1 MDSPIYAT
9 KYEFE
14 TGLAKIVD
22 IVELTIFQEI
32 KTLQSHNDSF
42 FSTHHPPNPEVQ
54 VPGAIIYPDS
64 TTQVSEILKIANEF
78 RIPIVANSGLTSIEG
93 QNIHT
98 RGPYSISISFQK

>member
-1 MDSPIYAT
+1 MPT

-54 VPGAIIYPDS
+54 VPGLSS
-64 TTQVSEILKIANEF
+64 TLILPLK
-78 RIPIVANSGLTSIEG
+78 
-93 QNIHT
+93 
-98 RGPYSISISFQK
+98 FQKF